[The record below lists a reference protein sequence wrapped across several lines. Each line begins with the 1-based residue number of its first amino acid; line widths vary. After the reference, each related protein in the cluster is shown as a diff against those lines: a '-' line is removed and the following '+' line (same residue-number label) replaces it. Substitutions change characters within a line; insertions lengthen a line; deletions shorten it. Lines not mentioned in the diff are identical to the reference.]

1 MTNSTNF
8 IAPDWRLALEFADFL
23 IPFVA
28 ISFCIQG
35 LLLIFILL
43 LQTNMW
49 KRGYHSLLEEL
60 LDEYY
65 DVVSEP
71 RYELKLVTNYKEYIY
86 SSYNVQ
92 VKYK

>member
-1 MTNSTNF
+1 
-8 IAPDWRLALEFADFL
+8 
-23 IPFVA
+23 
-28 ISFCIQG
+28 
-35 LLLIFILL
+35 
-43 LQTNMW
+43 MW